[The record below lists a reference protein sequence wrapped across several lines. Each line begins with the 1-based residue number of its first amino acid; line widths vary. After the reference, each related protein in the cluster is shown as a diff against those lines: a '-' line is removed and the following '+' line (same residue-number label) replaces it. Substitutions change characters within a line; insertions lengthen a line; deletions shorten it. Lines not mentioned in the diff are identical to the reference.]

1 MSSQILNI
9 ITANG
14 VTDLFTLVV
23 TNFSNSDFTT
33 STFINLKNMYS
44 NSVVRHLVVVVVV
57 VSSCDRVTV

>member
-44 NSVVRHLVVVVVV
+44 NSVVRHLVVVVV
-57 VSSCDRVTV
+57 SSCDRVTV